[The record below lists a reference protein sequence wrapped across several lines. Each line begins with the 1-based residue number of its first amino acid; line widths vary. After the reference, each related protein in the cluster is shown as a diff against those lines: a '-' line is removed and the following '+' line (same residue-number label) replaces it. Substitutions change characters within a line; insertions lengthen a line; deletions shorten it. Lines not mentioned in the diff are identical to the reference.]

1 MTIQLPIKDS
11 YSLLLGLL
19 VSSIAQVQAAEILLA
34 KKGEPAPDE
43 AAVAYGR
50 INDVLHKLARHG
62 HGLLRLEFKLDA
74 HKTRLPLSAIHL
86 LVRSADADHAVKL
99 DSEGRFTLPMLP
111 EPEARG
117 ACLLTNVPQDRLAI
131 HGSLEPAV
139 SHRQLTMA
147 IVRRMVRAISNVRQ
161 EMLPRHLRWL
171 LPHAKGIRVCSPEP
185 IWVLKWRESAQVL
198 DVRLQ
203 VAAGER
209 DPHAR
214 KAEFNWP
221 CTLLAGEA
229 WWGDAARLVAPSG
242 TRLSLMFEGQ

>member
-50 INDVLHKLARHG
+50 INDVQ
-62 HGLLRLEFKLDA
+62 FKLDA